1 MIFEH
6 YYVDYIILITINYIS
21 NITIN
26 YTILTCK
33 RNKIVCKTNKKL

>member
-6 YYVDYIILITINYIS
+6 YYVDYIILITINYVSDI
-21 NITIN
+21 IIN

-33 RNKIVCKTNKKL
+33 RNRMAYKMNKKL